1 MTGPPADGAADSAAD
16 GSARG
21 APATGATSVG
31 LASGVPVGGDALARP
46 TVKGRTGV
54 RLGPF
59 SWPLRPRP
67 IALVVGGLAL
77 AAAVLSVAI
86 AYGDF
91 PISLGQVVDVLLGGG
106 SRSQRFVVVELRL
119 PRVLTGL
126 LVGAALAASGAIFQA
141 ISRNP
146 LATPDIIGVTWGAGT
161 GAVLVIVLAGSS
173 GAVAGA
179 VAQVGVP
186 LAALA
191 GGLIAGLV
199 VHGIAWRRGIEG
211 FRLVLVGVGVTAIT
225 ANATQYLLTKADVND
240 TARAMVWIAGSL
252 NNRGWEHIVPVA
264 LALVVL
270 LPASVLATRTL
281 GALQFGDDT
290 TRGLGVRLNGARTAL
305 LLLGVVLAAVA
316 TAAAGPI
323 GFVALAA
330 PQIAVRLAGTATP
343 PLFGSAVVGAVLV
356 VLSDLIA
363 RQLVDGTELPVGV
376 VTAVLGAPYLMHLL
390 IRSRR
395 EART

>member
-1 MTGPPADGAADSAAD
+1 MSGDGGAAGEKAVVN
-16 GSARG
+16 
-21 APATGATSVG
+21 GATSVG

-46 TVKGRTGV
+46 TVKGRTGL

-59 SWPLRPRP
+59 SWPLRWRP

-77 AAAVLSVAI
+77 ALAALAVAI

-106 SRSQRFVVVELRL
+106 SRSQRFVVLELRL

-161 GAVLVIVLAGSS
+161 GAVLVIILAGDA

-179 VAQVGVP
+179 VAEVGVP

-191 GGLIAGLV
+191 GGLVAGFV
-199 VHGIAWRRGIEG
+199 VYGIAWRRGIEG

-225 ANATQYLLTKADVND
+225 ANATQYLLTRGDVND
-240 TARAMVWIAGSL
+240 TARALVWIAGSL

-264 LALVVL
+264 LALALL
-270 LPASVLATRTL
+270 LPAAVLSTRTL

-343 PLFGSAVVGAVLV
+343 PLFGSAVVGSVLV

-363 RQLVDGTELPVGV
+363 RQLIDGTELPVGV

-390 IRSRR
+390 IRGRR

>member
-1 MTGPPADGAADSAAD
+1 M
-16 GSARG
+16 
-21 APATGATSVG
+21 
-31 LASGVPVGGDALARP
+31 
-46 TVKGRTGV
+46 KGRTGV
-54 RLGPF
+54 RLGPL
-59 SWPLRPRP
+59 SWPLRWRP
-67 IALVVGGLAL
+67 IALVLGGLAL
-77 AAAVLSVAI
+77 AATVLAVAI

-106 SRSQRFVVVELRL
+106 SRSQRFVVMELRL

-173 GAVAGA
+173 GAAAGA

-199 VHGIAWRRGIEG
+199 VYGIAWRRGIEG

-316 TAAAGPI
+316 TAAAGPV

-363 RQLVDGTELPVGV
+363 RQLIDGTELPVGV

>member
-1 MTGPPADGAADSAAD
+1 MSGDGGAAGEGTAAH
-16 GSARG
+16 G
-21 APATGATSVG
+21 ATATGATAVG

-54 RLGPF
+54 RLGPL
-59 SWPLRPRP
+59 SWPLRWRP
-67 IALVVGGLAL
+67 IALVLGGLAL
-77 AAAVLSVAI
+77 AATVLAVAI

-106 SRSQRFVVVELRL
+106 SRSQRFVVMELRL

-173 GAVAGA
+173 GAAAGA

-199 VHGIAWRRGIEG
+199 VYGIAWRRGIEG

-316 TAAAGPI
+316 TAAAGPV

-363 RQLVDGTELPVGV
+363 RQLIDGTELPVGV